1 MAERASQLTRDM
13 AVTRPPALPTDKR
26 VRPLVLLH
34 RERTVIMG
42 ELVVLNVSAARL
54 RQAENAEA
62 AVHREFAD
70 LSSAEIDAVANWART
85 PIGEP
90 PSPDQKLRRA
100 LAEKLAAAQSA
111 AATARGAA
119 QDIGQHTAEL
129 NQRLIAINVEIEVAV
144 LDAVELEFANVCRQ
158 NSEVVD
164 LFRKSSLRISGLCS
178 FLSTEGRRLNDRADT
193 EASKR
198 YLARAEALAAAA
210 SKLPKPDVSQVEIAA
225 AANEWGRHVADLRKG
240 SS

>member
-1 MAERASQLTRDM
+1 
-13 AVTRPPALPTDKR
+13 
-26 VRPLVLLH
+26 
-34 RERTVIMG
+34 MG
-42 ELVVLNVSAARL
+42 ELAVLDVAAARL

-70 LSSAEIDAVANWART
+70 LSSSEIDAVANWAKS

-90 PSPDQKLRRA
+90 PPPDQKLHRV

-111 AATARGAA
+111 AAAAKDNANA
-119 QDIGQHTAEL
+119 QDIGRHTAEL

-144 LDAVELEFANVCRQ
+144 LDAVELEFADVCRQ
-158 NSEVVD
+158 NTDVVD
-164 LFRKSSLRISGLCS
+164 LLRKSSLRIFGLCS
-178 FLSTEGRRLNDRADT
+178 FLSTEGRRLNDRTDT
-193 EASKR
+193 EAGKR

-210 SKLPKPDVSQVEIAA
+210 NKLPKPGVSQVEIAA

>member
-1 MAERASQLTRDM
+1 MA
-13 AVTRPPALPTDKR
+13 RPPALPTDKP
-26 VRPLVLLH
+26 VSPLARLH

-42 ELVVLNVSAARL
+42 ELAVLNVSAARL
-54 RQAENAEA
+54 RQTENAEA

-70 LSSAEIDAVANWART
+70 LSSSEIDAVANWAKS

-90 PSPDQKLRRA
+90 PPPDQKLRRA
-100 LAEKLAAAQSA
+100 LAEKLAVAQSA
-111 AATARGAA
+111 AAAAKANAKA

-164 LFRKSSLRISGLCS
+164 LFR
-178 FLSTEGRRLNDRADT
+178 
-193 EASKR
+193 
-198 YLARAEALAAAA
+198 
-210 SKLPKPDVSQVEIAA
+210 
-225 AANEWGRHVADLRKG
+225 
-240 SS
+240 